1 MANGDKYKSKK
12 QLKKEGL
19 MEKGGVIPSSPS
31 WKNRMHRLVDR
42 FKVPA
47 FVGTPPSS
55 VDWPKD
61 TVVPKRKRKDKK
73 KKIYDGGTLP
83 EATIKDIGTSSMGT
97 ALMSGAIE
105 GAATR
110 IGSAGSKNIKEK
122 IYDGGTLPE
131 VTITPNVPKR
141 RVKKELKRT
150 TKRVKK

>member
-83 EATIKDIGTSSMGT
+83 E
-97 ALMSGAIE
+97 
-105 GAATR
+105 
-110 IGSAGSKNIKEK
+110 
-122 IYDGGTLPE
+122 

>member
-31 WKNRMHRLVDR
+31 WKNRMHKLVER

-55 VDWPKD
+55 VDWVKD

-73 KKIYDGGTLP
+73 KKVYDSGTLP
-83 EATIKDIGTSSMGT
+83 EFTVESGTTT
-97 ALMSGAIE
+97 AQNLIE
-105 GAATR
+105 GP
-110 IGSAGSKNIKEK
+110 
-122 IYDGGTLPE
+122 IYDTGMLDE
-131 VTITPNVPKR
+131 VTIEANVPKR
-141 RVKKELKRT
+141 RVKKELKRK
-150 TKRVKK
+150 TKKVKK